1 MMEKSEAAVIM
12 GGTRKYSSNTSASGP
27 RTVSKAKSATEA
39 KSSKKRATA
48 TGRDKASKGAGK
60 LGLQIPR
67 YFTERGV
74 DPFSEVEWE
83 LRTASITGEGG
94 KVYFEQKDVEFPK
107 SWSQLATNVVVQKY
121 FRGAMGT
128 PGRERSVRQLIGRV
142 VSTITGW
149 GIKDGYFRTEA
160 DAETFRSE
168 LTHLLVQQ
176 KMAFNSPVWFNVG
189 VEAEPQCS
197 ACFINSVKDTMDSI
211 LTLAKTEGMLFKFG
225 SGTGTN
231 FSSLRS
237 SRESLQGGGGAS
249 GPVSFMKGFDAFAG
263 VIKSGG
269 KTRRAA
275 KMVILNA
282 EHPDIVEYI
291 HCKASE
297 EKKAWALIDAGYD
310 GSFNGE
316 AYNSIFFQNSNNS
329 VRVTDSFM
337 ESVVHDRPW
346 HTRAVRDGSVVD
358 TYQARDLWRQIAEA
372 AHQCGDPGLQFDTTV
387 NAWHPC
393 PSSGRINASNP
404 CSEYMFLDDSACNLA
419 SLNLRKFQFPI
430 GHAHAGDF
438 DVESF
443 ERAVD
448 LTILAQEII
457 VDNARY
463 PTPLI
468 GENSHLFRPLGL
480 GYANLGALLMSRG
493 LPYDSDAGRAYAGA
507 VTAIMGGRAYR
518 MSAEIS
524 RDHGGPFAGYEK
536 NREPFLG
543 VMRKHRQHVDHIDS
557 ALCPYDLLQSA
568 RAAWDEAI
576 AVGEQ
581 HGYRN
586 GQSTVLA
593 PTGTIGFMMDCDTT
607 GIEPDIALVKYKRLV
622 GGGMLKITN
631 QTVSEAL
638 TRLGYDTA
646 AQKQIIDHISS
657 QDTIEGAPGLR
668 PEHLAVFDCAFR
680 AQNGTRSIHPMG
692 HIKMMAAAQPFIS
705 GAISKTVNLP
715 SDASVEDIENAYM
728 QAWQLGLKAIAIYRD
743 GCKRSQ
749 PLSTSKTES
758 KAAPVHSQAA
768 PSALPIQVL
777 IDRLPPAV
785 RQQLLDA
792 SALSVEDFLQQVAA
806 LSNPKGPPMAVRR
819 KLSDERRSITHKFAI
834 AGHDGYI
841 HVGMYDDG
849 SPGEIF
855 IRMAKEGSTISGLMD
870 SFATAVSLAL
880 QHGVPLK
887 LLVDKFSRTRFEPSG
902 WTGNQDIPRA
912 SSIMDYLFRW
922 LEAKFLPDQVQGE
935 QLEMDL
941 QTPAVAT
948 SQTTVEA
955 PPALPNLS
963 TLFGSTSARAFR
975 AETDAPTCHE
985 CGTIMVRS
993 GACHKC
999 LNCGATSGCS

>member
-393 PSSGRINASNP
+393 PSS
-404 CSEYMFLDDSACNLA
+404 
-419 SLNLRKFQFPI
+419 
-430 GHAHAGDF
+430 
-438 DVESF
+438 
-443 ERAVD
+443 
-448 LTILAQEII
+448 
-457 VDNARY
+457 
-463 PTPLI
+463 
-468 GENSHLFRPLGL
+468 
-480 GYANLGALLMSRG
+480 
-493 LPYDSDAGRAYAGA
+493 
-507 VTAIMGGRAYR
+507 
-518 MSAEIS
+518 
-524 RDHGGPFAGYEK
+524 
-536 NREPFLG
+536 
-543 VMRKHRQHVDHIDS
+543 
-557 ALCPYDLLQSA
+557 
-568 RAAWDEAI
+568 
-576 AVGEQ
+576 
-581 HGYRN
+581 
-586 GQSTVLA
+586 
-593 PTGTIGFMMDCDTT
+593 
-607 GIEPDIALVKYKRLV
+607 
-622 GGGMLKITN
+622 
-631 QTVSEAL
+631 
-638 TRLGYDTA
+638 
-646 AQKQIIDHISS
+646 
-657 QDTIEGAPGLR
+657 
-668 PEHLAVFDCAFR
+668 
-680 AQNGTRSIHPMG
+680 
-692 HIKMMAAAQPFIS
+692 
-705 GAISKTVNLP
+705 
-715 SDASVEDIENAYM
+715 
-728 QAWQLGLKAIAIYRD
+728 
-743 GCKRSQ
+743 
-749 PLSTSKTES
+749 
-758 KAAPVHSQAA
+758 
-768 PSALPIQVL
+768 
-777 IDRLPPAV
+777 
-785 RQQLLDA
+785 
-792 SALSVEDFLQQVAA
+792 
-806 LSNPKGPPMAVRR
+806 
-819 KLSDERRSITHKFAI
+819 
-834 AGHDGYI
+834 
-841 HVGMYDDG
+841 
-849 SPGEIF
+849 
-855 IRMAKEGSTISGLMD
+855 
-870 SFATAVSLAL
+870 
-880 QHGVPLK
+880 
-887 LLVDKFSRTRFEPSG
+887 
-902 WTGNQDIPRA
+902 
-912 SSIMDYLFRW
+912 
-922 LEAKFLPDQVQGE
+922 
-935 QLEMDL
+935 
-941 QTPAVAT
+941 
-948 SQTTVEA
+948 
-955 PPALPNLS
+955 
-963 TLFGSTSARAFR
+963 
-975 AETDAPTCHE
+975 
-985 CGTIMVRS
+985 
-993 GACHKC
+993 
-999 LNCGATSGCS
+999 

>member
-1 MMEKSEAAVIM
+1 MTLAGRPSGSDPRTQRVGK
-12 GGTRKYSSNTSASGP
+12 GTRKGGGVEQPGGEQTS
-27 RTVSKAKSATEA
+27 TEGQPELA
-39 KSSKKRATA
+39 EELGRA
-48 TGRDKASKGAGK
+48 
-60 LGLQIPR
+60 
-67 YFTERGV
+67 
-74 DPFSEVEWE
+74 
-83 LRTASITGEGG
+83 GEI
-94 KVYFEQKDVEFPK
+94 DVE
-107 SWSQLATNVVVQKY
+107 A
-121 FRGAMGT
+121 FR
-128 PGRERSVRQLIGRV
+128 
-142 VSTITGW
+142 
-149 GIKDGYFRTEA
+149 
-160 DAETFRSE
+160 
-168 LTHLLVQQ
+168 H
-176 KMAFNSPVWFNVG
+176 
-189 VEAEPQCS
+189 
-197 ACFINSVKDTMDSI
+197 
-211 LTLAKTEGMLFKFG
+211 
-225 SGTGTN
+225 
-231 FSSLRS
+231 
-237 SRESLQGGGGAS
+237 
-249 GPVSFMKGFDAFAG
+249 
-263 VIKSGG
+263 
-269 KTRRAA
+269 
-275 KMVILNA
+275 
-282 EHPDIVEYI
+282 
-291 HCKASE
+291 
-297 EKKAWALIDAGYD
+297 
-310 GSFNGE
+310 
-316 AYNSIFFQNSNNS
+316 
-329 VRVTDSFM
+329 
-337 ESVVHDRPW
+337 
-346 HTRAVRDGSVVD
+346 
-358 TYQARDLWRQIAEA
+358 
-372 AHQCGDPGLQFDTTV
+372 
-387 NAWHPC
+387 
-393 PSSGRINASNP
+393 
-404 CSEYMFLDDSACNLA
+404 
-419 SLNLRKFQFPI
+419 
-430 GHAHAGDF
+430 
-438 DVESF
+438 
-443 ERAVD
+443 AVD
-448 LTILAQEII
+448 ITIAAQEII

-912 SSIMDYLFRW
+912 SSIMDYLFRDR
-922 LEAKFLPDQVQGE
+922 KSV
-935 QLEMDL
+935 
-941 QTPAVAT
+941 V
-948 SQTTVEA
+948 
-955 PPALPNLS
+955 
-963 TLFGSTSARAFR
+963 
-975 AETDAPTCHE
+975 
-985 CGTIMVRS
+985 
-993 GACHKC
+993 
-999 LNCGATSGCS
+999 